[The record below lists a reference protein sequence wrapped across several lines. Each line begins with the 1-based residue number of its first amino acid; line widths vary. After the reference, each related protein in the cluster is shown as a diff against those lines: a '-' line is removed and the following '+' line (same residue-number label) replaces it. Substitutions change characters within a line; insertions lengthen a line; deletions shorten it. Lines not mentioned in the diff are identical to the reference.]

1 MSAIH
6 RLKTIQP
13 FLNYVWDGAKTFEV
27 RYDDRGFTPGDL
39 LILIE
44 WDDATGWGPR
54 HCARRV
60 QFILTGDQYGI
71 AKGFAVMGFYPEDIG
86 WNWTAEVGQ

>member
-1 MSAIH
+1 M
-6 RLKTIQP
+6 
-13 FLNYVWDGAKTFEV
+13 WDGTKTFEV